1 MIEYIVEKQVSSYR
15 IQYDPALRRFDMSNK
30 PKYYIVEASALPEV
44 FLKVAEAKRLLST
57 GEASTVN
64 EATRMTDISRSAFYK
79 YRDAVL
85 PFQNMMT
92 GRIITFQLLLHDEQG
107 LLSEIL
113 GVFADVGANI
123 ITINS
128 IVPSNGTAVVTIS
141 AETIDLNIPLEELM
155 SRLSAIRGVLKADV
169 LAG

>member
-1 MIEYIVEKQVSSYR
+1 
-15 IQYDPALRRFDMSNK
+15 MSTK

-57 GEASTVN
+57 GEATTVN

-92 GRIITFQLLLHDEQG
+92 GRIITFQMLLHDEPG
-107 LLSEIL
+107 LLSVIL
-113 GVFADVGANI
+113 GLFAAAKANI
-123 ITINS
+123 LTINS
-128 IVPSNGTAVVTIS
+128 IVPSNGTAIVTIS
-141 AETIDLNIPLEELM
+141 AETMDLTIPLEDLLHDLNETP
-155 SRLSAIRGVLKADV
+155 GVVKAEV

>member
-1 MIEYIVEKQVSSYR
+1 MAS
-15 IQYDPALRRFDMSNK
+15 K

-57 GEASTVN
+57 GEAATVN
-64 EATRMTDISRSAFYK
+64 EATKMTDISRSAFYK
-79 YRDAVL
+79 YRDSVL

-92 GRIITFQLLLHDEQG
+92 GRIITIQLLLHDQPG

-113 GVFADVGANI
+113 GVLAATKVNI

-128 IVPSNGTAVVTIS
+128 IMPTNGTAVVTIS
-141 AETIDLNIPLEELM
+141 AETNELTVSSEELLNTLGEM
-155 SRLSAIRGVLKADV
+155 DGVVKAEV

>member
-1 MIEYIVEKQVSSYR
+1 
-15 IQYDPALRRFDMSNK
+15 MSTK

-57 GEASTVN
+57 GEAATVN
-64 EATRMTDISRSAFYK
+64 EATKMTDISRSAFYK

-92 GRIITFQLLLHDEQG
+92 GRIITFQLLLHDEPG
-107 LLSEIL
+107 LLSHIL
-113 GVFADVGANI
+113 AVFADTKANI

-128 IVPSNGTAVVTIS
+128 IVPTNGTAVVTIS
-141 AETIDLNIPLEELM
+141 AETMDLNVTLEEFM
-155 SRLSAIRGVLKADV
+155 RRLSSAHDVVKAEV

>member
-1 MIEYIVEKQVSSYR
+1 M
-15 IQYDPALRRFDMSNK
+15 PNK

-57 GEASTVN
+57 GEAATVN
-64 EATRMTDISRSAFYK
+64 EAARMTDISRSAFYK

-92 GRIITFQLLLHDEQG
+92 GRIITFQLLLHDKPG
-107 LLSEIL
+107 LLSDVLEI
-113 GVFADVGANI
+113 FAQKHANI

-128 IVPSNGTAVVTIS
+128 IVPTNGTAVVTIS
-141 AETIDLNIPLEELM
+141 AETMDLSVQIEELL
-155 SRLSAIRGVLKADV
+155 RDLRQHHGIIKAEV

>member
-1 MIEYIVEKQVSSYR
+1 MAV
-15 IQYDPALRRFDMSNK
+15 K

-85 PFQNMMT
+85 PFQNMMS
-92 GRIITFQLLLHDEQG
+92 GRIVTFQLLLHDEPG
-107 LLSEIL
+107 LLANMLDIFPECN
-113 GVFADVGANI
+113 ANI
-123 ITINS
+123 QTINS
-128 IVPSNGTAVVTIS
+128 IVPVNGTAVLTIS
-141 AETIDLNIPLEELM
+141 AETMDLNVSLEELLQ
-155 SRLSAIRGVLKADV
+155 RLRSYPGVIKAEV

>member
-1 MIEYIVEKQVSSYR
+1 MTT
-15 IQYDPALRRFDMSNK
+15 K

-64 EATRMTDISRSAFYK
+64 EATKMTDISRSAFYK

-92 GRIITFQLLLHDEQG
+92 GRIITFQLLLQDEPG
-107 LLSEIL
+107 ALSNLLNII
-113 GVFADVGANI
+113 ADQKANI

-128 IVPSNGTAVVTIS
+128 IVPTNGCAVVTIS
-141 AETIDLNIPLEELM
+141 AETMELAVPLEELL
-155 SRLSAIRGVLKADV
+155 RLLRQTKGVIKAEI

>member
-1 MIEYIVEKQVSSYR
+1 M
-15 IQYDPALRRFDMSNK
+15 ANT
-30 PKYYIVEASALPEV
+30 PKYYIVEASALPKV

-57 GEASTVN
+57 GEAATVN
-64 EATRMTDISRSAFYK
+64 EATRITDISRSAFYK

-92 GRIITFQLLLHDEQG
+92 GRIITFQLLLQDEPG
-107 LLSEIL
+107 ILSMIL
-113 GVFADVGANI
+113 GIFADYKANI

-128 IVPSNGTAVVTIS
+128 IVPTNGCAVVTIS
-141 AETIDLNIPLEELM
+141 AETMDLAASLEDLLRFLRQT
-155 SRLSAIRGVLKADV
+155 SGVIKADI

>member
-1 MIEYIVEKQVSSYR
+1 
-15 IQYDPALRRFDMSNK
+15 MSTS

-64 EATRMTDISRSAFYK
+64 EATKMTDISRSAFYK

-92 GRIITFQLLLHDEQG
+92 GRIITFQLMLHDEPG
-107 LLSEIL
+107 LLSSVL
-113 GVFADVGANI
+113 NVFADHRANI

-128 IVPSNGTAVVTIS
+128 IVPTNGTAVVTIS
-141 AETIDLNIPLEELM
+141 AETMDLTIQLEELL
-155 SRLSAIRGVLKADV
+155 RQLRQTRGTIKAEV

>member
-1 MIEYIVEKQVSSYR
+1 M
-15 IQYDPALRRFDMSNK
+15 PNT

-57 GEASTVN
+57 GEAATVN

-79 YRDAVL
+79 YRDSVL

-92 GRIITFQLLLHDEQG
+92 GRIITFQLLLHDKPG
-107 LLSEIL
+107 LLSDVLEI
-113 GVFADVGANI
+113 FALKKANI

-128 IVPSNGTAVVTIS
+128 IVPTNGTAVVTIS
-141 AETIDLNIPLEELM
+141 AETMDLTVQLEELLHDL
-155 SRLSAIRGVLKADV
+155 RLCAGVIKAEV